1 MGLFGDDKAQNLRLD
16 ALEAHVRQLTED
28 VHQNR
33 LDVAALR
40 LDLMRVQGEVD
51 EKISTADVD
60 QDLLDL
66 NAQLKEARQRQEA
79 AEAAAEESWA
89 TLQSGARE
97 SYATLRASIEEAAA
111 RLTRD

>member
-16 ALEAHVRQLTED
+16 ALETHIRQLTED
-28 VHQNR
+28 VNQNR

-60 QDLLDL
+60 QDLIDL

-79 AEAAAEESWA
+79 SQAAAEESWA